1 MESRMKRFITI
12 AALIIAVMFVVQSAF
27 AQSLKFG
34 HINRNELIQAMPEFD
49 SARVTL
55 EKLNTELQNAA
66 ELLQVELN
74 TKYEAYLKDG
84 KNLTDLVRQTKEQE
98 LQDYQ
103 RRLTEFQTNAQNQM
117 QEKQVA
123 LFTPVTDKADKAIRE
138 VGKSNGFIY
147 VFDLSQPQIIYFDDT
162 KSTDIM
168 SLAKAKLGLK

>member
-1 MESRMKRFITI
+1 MESRMKRFIAI
-12 AALIIAVMFVVQSAF
+12 AALTIAVMFAGQSAF
-27 AQSLKFG
+27 AQNLKFG

-49 SARVTL
+49 SARVAL

-74 TKYEAYLKDG
+74 NKYEVYLKDG
-84 KNLTDLVRQTKEQE
+84 KNMTDLVRQTKEQE

-117 QEKQVA
+117 QEKQVS
-123 LFTPVTDKADKAIRE
+123 LFTPVTDKADKAIKE
-138 VGKSNGFIY
+138 VGKANGFIY

-168 SLAKAKLGLK
+168 TLAKAKLGLK

>member
-1 MESRMKRFITI
+1 MESRMKRFIAIT
-12 AALIIAVMFVVQSAF
+12 ALTIAVMFAGRSAS
-27 AQSLKFG
+27 AQNLKFG

-49 SARVTL
+49 SARVAL

-74 TKYEAYLKDG
+74 NKYEVYLKDG
-84 KNLTDLVRQTKEQE
+84 KNMTDLVRQTKEQE

-123 LFTPVTDKADKAIRE
+123 LFTPVTDKADKAIKE
-138 VGKSNGFIY
+138 VGKANGFIY

-168 SLAKAKLGLK
+168 TLAKAKLGLK

>member
-1 MESRMKRFITI
+1 MKRFIAI
-12 AALIIAVMFVVQSAF
+12 AALTIAVMFAGRSAS
-27 AQSLKFG
+27 AQNLKFG
-34 HINRNELIQAMPEFD
+34 HINSNELIQAMPEFD
-49 SARVTL
+49 SARVAL

-74 TKYEAYLKDG
+74 NKYEAYLKDG
-84 KNLTDLVRQTKEQE
+84 KNMTDLVRQTKEQE

-123 LFTPVTDKADKAIRE
+123 LFTPVTEKADKAIKE
-138 VGKSNGFIY
+138 VGKANGFIY

-168 SLAKAKLGLK
+168 TLAKAKLGLK